1 VSGTSPGCQP
11 ERLEGPYRDAGT
23 WTAVN
28 VVIFS
33 GIEDGYEASPGDVF
47 EQNMIAGVLVVAS
60 LVAAPVFG
68 VVALRRLRRS
78 RTKPKRPDQPVSS
91 A

>member
-1 VSGTSPGCQP
+1 VVGWAVDIIVGGLTGAVVGAI
-11 ERLEGPYRDAGT
+11 L
-23 WTAVN
+23 AVN